1 MKKRQT
7 TTFYIETLV
16 LVAIL
21 IVVIL
26 VLTRVFGMGRARSQE
41 ARILTSA
48 VSLAQNA
55 AEAVSSSDSPQ
66 TLAQLLNEKDNAGYA
81 EDAGVTA
88 RYDQEMQPDPDGAF
102 CVQISWEPEEMMAGT
117 LVNSTITVLH
127 GEETEPV
134 YSIDTAVYLNE
145 VKE

>member
-41 ARILTSA
+41 ARTLTCA

-66 TLAQLLNEKDNAGYA
+66 ALAQLLNDNDNAGYA
-81 EDAGVTA
+81 EDTGVTA
-88 RYDQEMQPDPDGAF
+88 RYDPEMQPDPDGVF
-102 CVQISWEPEEMMAGT
+102 CVQISWEPEEMMSGT

-127 GEETEPV
+127 DQEPEPV

-145 VKE
+145 VK

>member
-66 TLAQLLNEKDNAGYA
+66 MLAQLLNEKDNAGYA
-81 EDAGVTA
+81 ADAGVTA

-127 GEETEPV
+127 GQETEPV
-134 YSIDTAVYLNE
+134 YSIDAAVYLNE

>member
-66 TLAQLLNEKDNAGYA
+66 MLAQLLNEKDNAGYA

-127 GEETEPV
+127 GQEAEPV